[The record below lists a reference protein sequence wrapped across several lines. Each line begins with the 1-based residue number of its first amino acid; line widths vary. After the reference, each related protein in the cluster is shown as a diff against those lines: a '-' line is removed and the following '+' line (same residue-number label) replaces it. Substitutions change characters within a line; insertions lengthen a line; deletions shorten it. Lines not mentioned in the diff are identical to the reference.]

1 MTEKTSLEDR
11 ISELEEDMRTHTKKF
26 QTIRNLMKTEPEVFG
41 FDDMAQQIIGAS
53 LLSSSFCATEEI
65 WRLANSITWN
75 RLGFISLLS
84 ISLGIL
90 LIYFTDYQKVADHKR
105 FGQYV
110 PIRIISLV
118 CVSYGMVSIILSVL
132 GVFTYGGELGF
143 EPLWRIKVIILVGFF
158 AILGGAVADV
168 IR

>member
-1 MTEKTSLEDR
+1 MSEKNSLEDR
-11 ISELEEDMRTHTKKF
+11 VSELEEDMRTQRRKF
-26 QTIRNLMKTEPEVFG
+26 QTIRSLMKTEPEIFG

-65 WRLANSITWN
+65 WHLANSISLP

-84 ISLGIL
+84 IVLGII
-90 LIYFTDYQKVADHKR
+90 LIYFTDYQRVTDTKE
-105 FGQYV
+105 FGQYA

-118 CVSYGMVSIILSVL
+118 CVSYGMVTIILSVL
-132 GVFTYGGELGF
+132 GVFTYGDQLGF
-143 EPLWRIKVIILVGFF
+143 EPLWRVKVIILVGFF